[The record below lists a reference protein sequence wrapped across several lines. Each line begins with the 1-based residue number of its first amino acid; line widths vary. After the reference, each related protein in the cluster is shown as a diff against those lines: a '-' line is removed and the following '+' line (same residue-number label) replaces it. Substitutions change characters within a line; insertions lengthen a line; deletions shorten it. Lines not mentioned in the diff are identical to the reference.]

1 MFARLFI
8 DSREFARNGKEL
20 SGVAPVS
27 ELPRLHDKLAN
38 IDGVVHYTLGG
49 STEDNRAF
57 LNLTLSGQINVQCQ
71 RCLGDYSLPLELST
85 RFLLLAADDTGEYD
99 TDLDLECIEME
110 ERLDVFALIEDEI
123 LLGLPFAAKH
133 PEGVCKLEDG
143 NGQRADT
150 PFAVLANMI
159 VR

>member
-8 DSREFARNGKEL
+8 DSGEFARNGKEL
-20 SGVAPVS
+20 SGVAPVA
-27 ELPRLHDKLAN
+27 ELSRLHDKLAN
-38 IDGVVHYTLGG
+38 LEGVVRYTLCGE
-49 STEDNRAF
+49 TEDDRAF
-57 LNLTLSGQINVQCQ
+57 LSLALSGQVNVQCQ
-71 RCLGDYSLPLELST
+71 RCLGDYSLPLELSA
-85 RFLLLAADDTGEYD
+85 RFLLLAAGDMDEYD
-99 TDLDLECIEME
+99 TELDLECIEMA

-133 PEGVCKLEDG
+133 PEGVCKLDDG
-143 NGQRADT
+143 NSQRADT